1 MTSSREIAAQV
12 VQRVLE
18 DGAYV
23 HRALD
28 NALERADLEDR
39 DRRFATR
46 LVYAT
51 LTRLRP
57 IDDAL
62 DARLRKGLR
71 SMKPDVRAHLR
82 VACAQ
87 LGPWDD
93 RTPPHAAVSRAV
105 GIVKKRRGARVG
117 GVVNAVLQ
125 NIVRDP
131 TSWDPP
137 KDADDVA
144 RFGHEHSLP
153 NGLADLMMQT
163 LGDAAGDAMRG
174 FNAPTPVRLRVRGME
189 RDDAIAML
197 AEDFVTAVAHPWLP
211 DALTVTDGV
220 VTHTTAFREG
230 FVTIQDAGA
239 QLAAHLLPDE
249 LNGAML
255 DACAGLGGK
264 TAHLLDS
271 FDEDRV
277 VATDTAAD
285 KLGVLRNAVG
295 DTPRLVTVPWTI
307 GEGPA
312 PDFGDDA
319 PFGAVLLDAPC
330 SALGTM
336 GRHPEVRWRRS
347 AKDARKMGRQQ
358 AHLLDTVAALV
369 APGGYLIYIVCTFT
383 PSETHEVIDRFLEQ
397 RDDFEIAPPDAE
409 TADARVAWGDLVDG
423 RGRVALWPHVHD
435 ADGFFY
441 ARLRRT
447 TGA

>member
-1 MTSSREIAAQV
+1 MSSSREVAAQV

-18 DGAYV
+18 DGAFV

-28 NALERADLEDR
+28 TALDRADLEDR

-46 LVYAT
+46 LVYTT

-57 IDDAL
+57 IDAAL

-93 RTPPHAAVSRAV
+93 RTPDHAAVSRAV

-117 GVVNAVLQ
+117 GVVNGVLQ

-131 TSWDPP
+131 SAWDVPGGGSDV
-137 KDADDVA
+137 DA
-144 RFGHEHSLP
+144 FGHRHSLP
-153 NGLADLMMQT
+153 NGLAALVQDRF
-163 LGDAAGDAMRG
+163 GDDADAAMDG
-174 FNAPTPVRLRVRGME
+174 FNAPTPVRLRVRGLE

-197 AEDFVTAVAHPWLP
+197 ADDFVEATAHPVLP
-211 DALTVTDGV
+211 DALTVTEGV

-249 LNGAML
+249 LGGAIL

-264 TAHLLDS
+264 TAHLLDT
-271 FDEDRV
+271 FDTDRV

-285 KLGVLRNAVG
+285 KLDVLRHAVG
-295 DTPRLVTVPWTI
+295 DTERLAVLPWTI
-307 GEGPA
+307 GDGPA

-347 AKDARKMGRQQ
+347 AKDARKMGRKQ
-358 AHLLDTVAALV
+358 AHLLDTVASLV

-383 PSETHEVIDRFLEQ
+383 PSETHAVVDAFLER
-397 RDDFEIAPPDAE
+397 RDDFEEAPPTAE
-409 TADARVAWGDLVDG
+409 TADSRVPWGDLVDG
-423 RGRVALWPHVHD
+423 RGRVALWPHMHD
-435 ADGFFY
+435 TDGFFF
-441 ARLRRT
+441 ARLRRK
-447 TGA
+447 ADA